1 MDDAAHDAHAP
12 HHSDDSPV
20 RARAEA
26 ALAGTADCAVPFRAG
41 EHSGPSGP
49 ELDARVDELALLAEE
64 SERAAG
70 QEVLRARLRARLGT
84 LVATRYVLGQRPQ
97 DRLRAR
103 ELLQEA
109 RESALLDAECR
120 GTARRDLVA
129 LLASRLVRLEA
140 EVREAG
146 VDATDGLR
154 LDDVRIAMEAGRPE
168 RYGGSG
174 LPEDTQLLLQLLPAN
189 DSENLNPEQRE
200 HFLLLGAA
208 LEAMRRDD
216 MHGVFAS
223 AERLVRSGRHEGSFL
238 PRLLNSVLP
247 TLASLLPHDSAADAE
262 EQTPNPTGGMNVLWE
277 ILALT
282 EAQDPGT
289 LAPAEL
295 PKLLG
300 ALTGRADTGPDDS
313 SLSAR
318 MIAAML
324 HLAQATRTGDM
335 TGMNAGL
342 KLVHEAFTAGEF
354 DADQLTDWLP
364 GVTAGMLAG
373 ASMTGGSLQD
383 EELADAI
390 LRDLDRTGGP
400 PGGQLAIT
408 LRACGHFLRLQIALS
423 RASDSG
429 DLDAVESVLLELQE
443 LDDALAGAEEWVTV
457 MHSFLLGSASL
468 AMALLSRT
476 TEDVRTAVHHFE
488 QVMEQSVD
496 IPALRKLLDASWA
509 PLLALTATVEKDPS
523 RLAAG
528 IERTRSTLEGP
539 GVTFD
544 FESRV
549 RSALAIA
556 LETLY
561 ELTGDPAA
569 LDEAVTELRH
579 ARAALPPDAPGNAS
593 VHGSLAKALAGRA
606 GTRPSTPEATEDL
619 RAAVGAAR
627 DALRATAD
635 DVLLQAGVR
644 HGLRMAR
651 QGADRGRTA
660 ALWALRIGDPEEAVG
675 CLEAGRSL
683 VLRAAAVSSGV
694 ADRLAALGAR
704 DLAERWRTTASAAE
718 VPAADGVSRSPLDE
732 LLSGS
737 PGGPSLPGDL
747 RRESLA
753 LLRGRERPADEP
765 SAETVTALRAGLA
778 RSGVDAL
785 VHLVPGSGTED
796 GALLLVTP
804 QGPVG
809 VVRSPALSGDGR
821 APVRDFLTA
830 GAARQRLESADVE
843 VSHQEHD
850 RADRAWSAA
859 LTALCDWAGGVV
871 GPVLD
876 HLGLWERAL
885 HESGLTR
892 HPADAD
898 GARGA
903 APDGTRSADEH
914 GTGTPDPGDTRS
926 PDPADPGS
934 PDPQGT
940 RSPEPADPGSPDPQ
954 GTRSPEPADSRAPGA
969 EGPREAAVRLVLVPC
984 GELGVVPWQAAVL
997 RPPAGA
1003 GGPDAVRLCE
1013 VAVVS
1018 HAASGREF
1026 LRASAR
1032 RRMRPAERPALV
1044 FHGHDLMWAEE
1055 EVEVLQERYYPD
1067 AEHFTE
1073 SNGTTPTPEA
1083 VLGLLGARD
1092 DAPASLVHLA
1102 CHGLAG
1108 PDPTASAL
1116 RLAPPPAA
1124 AADGAVSADLTL
1136 STLLDAPSGGAPPRT
1151 PGPLVVCSA
1160 CETDLTTRDHD
1171 EALTVTS
1178 VLVHRVAADAIG
1190 SRWRVPDGSSEI
1202 LMLVLHDRLAAGLA
1216 PPDALRA
1223 AQRWMITPPDLRPA
1237 VAGLAD
1243 VSGYRLRQDF
1253 RERPETWAAFV
1264 HQGNPAPAAPPE
1276 TAQGGIR

>member
-1 MDDAAHDAHAP
+1 MDDAAHDTHAP
-12 HHSDDSPV
+12 HHSDDSPPG
-20 RARAEA
+20 ARAEA
-26 ALAGTADCAVPFRAG
+26 ALAGTGDCVVPFRAG

-49 ELDARVDELALLAEE
+49 ELDALIDELSLLADE
-64 SERAAG
+64 SVRAAG
-70 QEVLRARLRARLGT
+70 HEVLRARLRARLGA
-84 LVATRYVLGQRPQ
+84 LVATRYVLGQRPE

-109 RESALLDAECR
+109 CESALLDTECR

-129 LLASRLVRLEA
+129 LLGSRLVRLEA
-140 EVREAG
+140 QAREAG
-146 VDATDGLR
+146 VDAADGLR
-154 LDDVRIAMEAGRPE
+154 LDDVRMAMEAGRPE

-174 LPEDTQLLLQLLPAN
+174 LPEDSQLLLRLVLAN
-189 DSENLNPEQRE
+189 DSGNLSPEQRE
-200 HFLLLGAA
+200 HFLLLGTA
-208 LEAMRRDD
+208 LEAMQRDD

-223 AERLVRSGRHEGSFL
+223 AEALVRSGRHEGSFL
-238 PRLLNSVLP
+238 PRLLDSVLP
-247 TLASLLPHDSAADAE
+247 TLLSVLPADSPADAE
-262 EQTPNPTGGMNVLWE
+262 EQTPNPNGGMDALWE

-295 PKLLG
+295 PKLLV
-300 ALTGRADTGPDDS
+300 ALTGRGDAGPDDS

-342 KLVHEAFTAGEF
+342 ELVHEAFAAGEF

-390 LRDLDRTGGP
+390 LRDLDRAGGP
-400 PGGQLAIT
+400 SGGRLAIT

-429 DLDAVESVLLELQE
+429 DLDAVESVLLELQD

-468 AMALLSRT
+468 AMALLSRAT
-476 TEDVRTAVHHFE
+476 ADVRTAVHHFE

-496 IPALRKLLDASWA
+496 IPALRKLLDASSA
-509 PLLALTATVEKDPS
+509 PLLALTAAVEKDPS

-528 IERTRSTLEGP
+528 IERTRSALEGP

-556 LETLY
+556 LGTLY

-569 LDEAVTELRH
+569 LDEAVAELRL
-579 ARAALPPDAPGNAS
+579 ARSALPPDAPGNAS
-593 VHGSLAKALAGRA
+593 VHGSLAKTLADRA
-606 GTRPSTPEATEDL
+606 GTRPGTPEATEDL

-683 VLRAAAVSSGV
+683 VLRAAAVSLGV

-704 DLAERWRTTASAAE
+704 ELAERWRATAPVGQ
-718 VPAADGVSRSPLDE
+718 VPAADAESRSPLDE

-765 SAETVTALRAGLA
+765 SAETVAALRAGLA

-785 VHLVPGSGTED
+785 VHLLPGSGAED

-804 QGPVG
+804 DGPVG
-809 VVRSPALSGDGR
+809 VVRSPGLSGAGR
-821 APVRDFLTA
+821 TPVTDFLAA
-830 GAARQRLESADVE
+830 GAARQRLESADGE

-859 LTALCDWAGGVV
+859 LAALCDWAGGVV

-876 HLGLWERAL
+876 RLGLWERAL
-885 HESGLTR
+885 HESGLAR
-892 HPADAD
+892 HPAETERA
-898 GARGA
+898 
-903 APDGTRSADEH
+903 RSADGQGAHSAGAESA
-914 GTGTPDPGDTRS
+914 PS
-926 PDPADPGS
+926 ADG
-934 PDPQGT
+934 QGAH
-940 RSPEPADPGSPDPQ
+940 SA
-954 GTRSPEPADSRAPGA
+954 GA
-969 EGPREAAVRLVLVPC
+969 EGARSARAEGARSAAVRLVLVPC

-997 RPPAGA
+997 RPPSGA

-1044 FHGHDLMWAEE
+1044 FHGHDLVWAEE

-1073 SNGTTPTPEA
+1073 SYGTTPTPET

-1092 DAPASLVHLA
+1092 GTPASLVHLA

-1108 PDPTASAL
+1108 PDPTTSAL

-1136 STLLDAPSGGAPPRT
+1136 STLLDTPSGGASPQT

-1178 VLVHRVAADAIG
+1178 VLVHRLAADAIG
-1190 SRWRVPDGSSEI
+1190 SRWRVPDGSSEL

-1223 AQRWMITPPDLRPA
+1223 AQRWMITPPDLRPS

-1276 TAQGGIR
+1276 TAQEGTR

>member
-12 HHSDDSPV
+12 HHSDDSPAG
-20 RARAEA
+20 ARAEA
-26 ALAGTADCAVPFRAG
+26 ALAGTAGCTVPFRAG

-49 ELDARVDELALLAEE
+49 ELDARIDELSLLADE
-64 SERAAG
+64 SGRTPG
-70 QEVLRARLRARLGT
+70 QDVLRARLRARLGT

-97 DRLRAR
+97 DRLQAR

-129 LLASRLVRLEA
+129 LLGSRLVRLET

-146 VDATDGLR
+146 VDASDGLR
-154 LDDVRIAMEAGRPE
+154 LDDVRMAMEAGRPE

-174 LPEDTQLLLQLLPAN
+174 LPEDSQLLLHLLLAN
-189 DSENLNPEQRE
+189 DSGNLSPEQRE
-200 HFLLLGAA
+200 HFLLLGTA
-208 LEAMRRDD
+208 LEAMQRDD

-247 TLASLLPHDSAADAE
+247 TLLSLLPHDRAADAK
-262 EQTPNPTGGMNVLWE
+262 EQTPDPEGGMSALWE

-300 ALTGRADTGPDDS
+300 ALTGREDAGPDDS

-429 DLDAVESVLLELQE
+429 DPDAVESVLLELQE
-443 LDDALAGAEEWVTV
+443 LDDVLAGAEEWVTV

-468 AMALLSRT
+468 AMALLSRA

-496 IPALRKLLDASWA
+496 IPALRTLLDASWA
-509 PLLALTATVEKDPS
+509 PLLALTAVVEKDPS

-561 ELTGDPAA
+561 DLTGDPAA
-569 LDEAVTELRH
+569 LDEAVAELRQ
-579 ARAALPPDAPGNAS
+579 ARSALPPDAPGNAA

-606 GTRPSTPEATEDL
+606 GTRPGTPEATEDL

-635 DVLLQAGVR
+635 DVLLQAGVH

-651 QGADRGRTA
+651 QGADRGRAA

-683 VLRAAAVSSGV
+683 VLRAAAVSLGV

-704 DLAERWRTTASAAE
+704 DLAERWRTTAPAGEA
-718 VPAADGVSRSPLDE
+718 PAADGVSRSPLDE

-778 RSGVDAL
+778 RSGADAL
-785 VHLVPGSGTED
+785 VHLLPGSGAED

-804 QGPVG
+804 HGPVG
-809 VVRSPALSGDGR
+809 VVRSPELSGDGR
-821 APVRDFLTA
+821 APVRDFLAA

-843 VSHQEHD
+843 VSHQERD
-850 RADRAWSAA
+850 RADRAWSTA

-892 HPADAD
+892 HPADAE

-903 APDGTRSADEH
+903 APDGRRSAD
-914 GTGTPDPGDTRS
+914 G
-926 PDPADPGS
+926 
-934 PDPQGT
+934 QGT
-940 RSPEPADPGSPDPQ
+940 RSPGPEDARSPDPEDS
-954 GTRSPEPADSRAPGA
+954 GSPSPGPEDSGSPGA
-969 EGPREAAVRLVLVPC
+969 EGARGAAVRLVLVPC
-984 GELGVVPWQAAVL
+984 GELGVVPWQAAVV

-1003 GGPDAVRLCE
+1003 GGPDTVRLCE

-1044 FHGHDLMWAEE
+1044 FHGHDLMWGEE

-1067 AEHFTE
+1067 AEHLTE
-1073 SNGTTPTPEA
+1073 SYGTTPTPEA

-1108 PDPTASAL
+1108 PDPTTSAL

-1136 STLLDAPSGGAPPRT
+1136 STLLDTPSGGASPQA

-1237 VAGLAD
+1237 VAGLTD

-1264 HQGNPAPAAPPE
+1264 HQGNPAPAAPTE

>member
-1 MDDAAHDAHAP
+1 MDDASHDASLDALHHTSHHTSHHASHDAHAP
-12 HHSDDSPV
+12 RHSDDSPADSPAGV
-20 RARAEA
+20 SARADSV
-26 ALAGTADCAVPFRAG
+26 LAGTADCVVPFRAD

-49 ELDARVDELALLAEE
+49 ELDARVDEVALLVDE
-64 SERAAG
+64 SGETPGR
-70 QEVLRARLRARLGT
+70 ETLRARLRARLGT
-84 LVATRYVLGQRPQ
+84 LVATRFVLGQRPE

-109 RESALLDAECR
+109 RESELLDAAGR
-120 GTARRDLVA
+120 DTARRDLVR
-129 LLASRLVRLEA
+129 LLGSRLVRLDA
-140 EVREAG
+140 TVRQAG
-146 VDATDGLR
+146 VDTTDGLR
-154 LDDVRIAMEAGRPE
+154 LDDVRMAMEIGRPE
-168 RYGGSG
+168 TQGGSG
-174 LPEDTQLLLQLLPAN
+174 IPEDFHLLVRLLLAN
-189 DSENLNPEQRE
+189 DSVNLSSEQRE
-200 HFLLLGAA
+200 HLLLLNTAT
-208 LEAMRRDD
+208 EAMQRND
-216 MHGVFAS
+216 MHGVIAS
-223 AERLVRSGRHEGSFL
+223 AERLMRSGRYEGSFL
-238 PRLLNSVLP
+238 PRMLNSVLP
-247 TLASLLPHDSAADAE
+247 TLLSVLPDDSPAGVEGQATGPEGGLDA
-262 EQTPNPTGGMNVLWE
+262 LWE
-277 ILALT
+277 LLALT
-282 EAQDPGT
+282 EVQDPGT
-289 LAPAEL
+289 LDPAEV
-295 PKLLG
+295 PKLIDVL
-300 ALTGRADTGPDDS
+300 AGREDAGPGRPT
-313 SLSAR
+313 LSAR
-318 MIAAML
+318 MIAAMS
-324 HLAQATRTGDM
+324 HIAQATRTGDM

-342 KLVHEAFTAGEF
+342 KLVHEAFVAEEF
-354 DADQLTDWLP
+354 DAGQLADWLP
-364 GVTAGMLAG
+364 GVMAGMLAG

-383 EELADAI
+383 EDLADAI
-390 LRDLDRTGGP
+390 LRDLERADAPQSGR
-400 PGGQLAIT
+400 LAIS
-408 LRACGHFLRLQIALS
+408 LRACGRIARLQIALTQ
-423 RASDSG
+423 ALDSG
-429 DLDAVESVLLELQE
+429 DGDAVESVLLDLQE
-443 LDDALAGAEEWVTV
+443 MEDSLAGAEEWVTV
-457 MHSFLLGSASL
+457 GYSFLLGSAYL
-468 AMALLSRT
+468 AMALRSRT

-488 QVMEQSVD
+488 QVMTESVE

-509 PLLALTATVEKDPS
+509 PLLALTAQLDKDPG
-523 RLAAG
+523 RLAVG

-549 RSALAIA
+549 RRVLALA
-556 LETLY
+556 LGTLY

-569 LDEAVTELRH
+569 LDEAVAELRL
-579 ARAALPPDAPGNAS
+579 ARSALRPDAPGNAS
-593 VHGSLAKALAGRA
+593 VHGSLAETLAARA
-606 GTRPSTPEATEDL
+606 GARPGTPEATEDL

-651 QGADRGRTA
+651 QDADRGRTA

-683 VLRAAAVSSGV
+683 VLRAAAVSLGV
-694 ADRLAALGAR
+694 ADRLTALGAPE
-704 DLAERWRTTASAAE
+704 LAERWRTTAPVGE
-718 VPAADGVSRSPLDE
+718 VPAAGGVARSALDE

-737 PGGPSLPGDL
+737 SGGPALPGDL

-765 SAETVTALRAGLA
+765 SAETVAALRAGLA

-785 VHLVPGSGTED
+785 VHLLPGSGAED

-804 QGPVG
+804 DGPVG
-809 VVRSPALSGDGR
+809 VVRSPELSVAGR
-821 APVRDFLTA
+821 APVTDFLAA
-830 GAARQRLESADVE
+830 GAARQRLESADGE
-843 VSHQEHD
+843 VSPQELD

-876 HLGLWERAL
+876 RLGLWGRAL
-885 HESGLTR
+885 RESGLVR
-892 HPADAD
+892 HPADSEDTHSSTASE
-898 GARGA
+898 
-903 APDGTRSADEH
+903 SA
-914 GTGTPDPGDTRS
+914 S
-926 PDPADPGS
+926 
-934 PDPQGT
+934 
-940 RSPEPADPGSPDPQ
+940 
-954 GTRSPEPADSRAPGA
+954 
-969 EGPREAAVRLVLVPC
+969 EAAVRLVLVPC

-1003 GGPDAVRLCE
+1003 GGADPVRLCE

-1067 AEHFTE
+1067 AGHFTE
-1073 SNGTTPTPEA
+1073 SYGTTPTPET

-1092 DAPASLVHLA
+1092 GAPASLVHLA

-1116 RLAPPPAA
+1116 RLAPPAAA

-1136 STLLDAPSGGAPPRT
+1136 STLLDTPSGDASPRT
-1151 PGPLVVCSA
+1151 RGPLVVCSA

-1178 VLVHRVAADAIG
+1178 VLVHRLAADAIG

-1237 VAGLAD
+1237 VTGLAD
-1243 VSGYRLRQDF
+1243 VSGYRLRQDL
-1253 RERPETWAAFV
+1253 RDRPETWAAFV

-1276 TAQGGIR
+1276 TAQGGSR